1 MQFIQSV
8 HAMVPV
14 AVNIYFPSLYSYED
28 KHILLHVYFLP
39 SGLIKVI

>member
-1 MQFIQSV
+1 MQLIQSV
-8 HAMVPV
+8 YAVVHV

-28 KHILLHVYFLP
+28 KRMLLHVYFLP